1 MKLSC
6 IWQPPLRMCCY
17 KTGDGPG
24 GYTRGGVSVEEKSDE
39 KEKEL
44 EEEIPRIMMSEVGP
58 VNVKK
63 K

>member
-1 MKLSC
+1 M
-6 IWQPPLRMCCY
+6 
-17 KTGDGPG
+17 
-24 GYTRGGVSVEEKSDE
+24 EEKSDE

>member
-1 MKLSC
+1 
-6 IWQPPLRMCCY
+6 MCCY